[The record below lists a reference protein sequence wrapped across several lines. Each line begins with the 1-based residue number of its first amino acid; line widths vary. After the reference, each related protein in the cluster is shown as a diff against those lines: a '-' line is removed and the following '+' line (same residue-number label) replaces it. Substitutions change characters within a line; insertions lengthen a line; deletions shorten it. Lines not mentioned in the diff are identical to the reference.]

1 MTFTEK
7 NEELRKLVTTARATW
22 VPGESTEEYSKLLLT
37 LEFVVQL
44 TSRMQNI
51 VNGFTTENDKEQC
64 EPLAVLLLERDRL
77 INAVTVPEAT
87 DND

>member
-7 NEELRKLVTTARATW
+7 NEELRKLVTAARAAW
-22 VPGESTEEYSKLLLT
+22 SPGKSTEEYSKLLLT

-44 TSRMQNI
+44 TSRMQDI

-64 EPLAVLLLERDRL
+64 ERLSVLLLERDRL
-77 INAVTVPEAT
+77 INAVIN
-87 DND
+87 DN

>member
-7 NEELRKLVTTARATW
+7 NEELRKLVTAARAAW
-22 VPGESTEEYSKLLLT
+22 VPGESAEEYTKLLLT

-44 TSRMQNI
+44 TSRMQDI

-64 EPLAVLLLERDRL
+64 EQLAVLLLERDRL
-77 INAVTVPEAT
+77 INTVIN
-87 DND
+87 DN